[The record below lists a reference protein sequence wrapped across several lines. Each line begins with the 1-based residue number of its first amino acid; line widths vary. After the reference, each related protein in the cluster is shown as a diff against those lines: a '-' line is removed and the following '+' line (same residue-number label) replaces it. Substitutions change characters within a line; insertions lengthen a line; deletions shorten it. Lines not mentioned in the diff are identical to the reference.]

1 MKNELLFLPSVKN
14 VLGINSIN
22 EFFLTNRNTLLSLI
36 NECTEENKTLT
47 INKLISF
54 FEKLRAD
61 YDVQEPQYKN
71 NLLLLLVAIDDCI
84 VYLKGI

>member
-1 MKNELLFLPSVKN
+1 MKNELLSLPSVQEI
-14 VLGINSIN
+14 LGINSIN
-22 EFFLTNRNTLLSLI
+22 DFFLTNRNMLLFLI

-54 FEKLRAD
+54 FEKLRTD

>member
-22 EFFLTNRNTLLSLI
+22 DFFLTNRNTLLSLI
-36 NECTEENKTLT
+36 NECAEENKTLT

>member
-1 MKNELLFLPSVKN
+1 MKNELLSLPPVKN
-14 VLGINSIN
+14 VLGINSVN

-61 YDVQEPQYKN
+61 YDVQKPQYKN

>member
-1 MKNELLFLPSVKN
+1 MKNELLSLPSVKN
-14 VLGINSIN
+14 VLGINSVN

-54 FEKLRAD
+54 FEKLRTD

>member
-14 VLGINSIN
+14 VLGINSVN

-36 NECTEENKTLT
+36 NECTEENKTVT

>member
-1 MKNELLFLPSVKN
+1 MKNELLSLPSVKN
-14 VLGINSIN
+14 VLGINSVN

>member
-22 EFFLTNRNTLLSLI
+22 NFFLTNRNTLLSLI

>member
-1 MKNELLFLPSVKN
+1 MKNEMLFLPSVKN
-14 VLGINSIN
+14 VLGINSVN
-22 EFFLTNRNTLLSLI
+22 EFFLTNRNMLLSLI

-47 INKLISF
+47 TNKLISF

-61 YDVQEPQYKN
+61 YDVQGPQYKN

>member
-1 MKNELLFLPSVKN
+1 MKNELLSLPSVKN

-22 EFFLTNRNTLLSLI
+22 DFFLTNRNTLLSLI

>member
-1 MKNELLFLPSVKN
+1 MKNELLSLPSVKN

-22 EFFLTNRNTLLSLI
+22 DFFLTNRNTLLSLI
-36 NECTEENKTLT
+36 NKCTEENKTLT

>member
-61 YDVQEPQYKN
+61 YDVQKPQYKN

>member
-1 MKNELLFLPSVKN
+1 MKNELLFLPSVQEI
-14 VLGINSIN
+14 LGINSIN
-22 EFFLTNRNTLLSLI
+22 DFFLTNRNTLLSLI

>member
-22 EFFLTNRNTLLSLI
+22 DFFSTNRNTLLSLI

-61 YDVQEPQYKN
+61 YEVQEQQYKN

>member
-22 EFFLTNRNTLLSLI
+22 DFFLTNRNTLLSLI

>member
-1 MKNELLFLPSVKN
+1 MKNELLSLPSVKN
-14 VLGINSIN
+14 VLGINSVN
-22 EFFLTNRNTLLSLI
+22 DFFLTNRNTLLSLI

>member
-1 MKNELLFLPSVKN
+1 MKNELLSLPSVQEIL
-14 VLGINSIN
+14 VINSIN
-22 EFFLTNRNTLLSLI
+22 DFFLTNRNTLLSLI
-36 NECTEENKTLT
+36 NECAEENKTLT

>member
-22 EFFLTNRNTLLSLI
+22 DFFLTNRNTLLSLI

-54 FEKLRAD
+54 FEKLRAN